1 MKNKRIVTYSLLAH
15 INNTGTLSKGLL
27 EIFIPLAKRALS
39 ILNNEGTYSG
49 KSIAEIQSKINEL
62 YSIDIP
68 TPVLKLILHKISEEV
83 NDESNNKFTLYSDG
97 AFAIKDYVFTEFD
110 SLIKKKEAEVSE
122 IEDLFKQFCEI
133 SEIPRH
139 DYGSIFTFLEKNKLL
154 ISKYLNS
161 TSSNGN
167 GNGKDYS
174 LEAQFIEF
182 FKKIPPVYER
192 IKDLYLGTIISN
204 YIEYSSPKINS
215 NIELLFDTNFL
226 ISLIDLNTPEST
238 HSCRKLI
245 EIARHHGYQLTVLK
259 DTIEEAERLLY
270 RRSETFNEYYL
281 TKKINPEDI
290 YNACDRRKLT
300 KTDLEKI
307 ADSLQE
313 KLSQDFG
320 INVLPH
326 TDKYKNIAKFSKEFT
341 SLKKYR
347 NNDVAALHDATAL
360 YYVREKRNNKK
371 YKSFDR
377 VPCWFVN
384 NAINNVFHDS
394 NFDDKLKK
402 NSYQPEI
409 IKVDILLNILWLSNP
424 NLNCRKE
431 SNDIS
436 ETGLS
441 CLVSSTLIA
450 SMPKNAILKELDDN
464 INKYASEELSA
475 EQVVRVATR
484 IANKQIANIENLND
498 LAKEDKE
505 KFVKTLQKEADKQK
519 EIENKRIAQIENI
532 LSQLS
537 KETEKV
543 KKKNSSVEE
552 IEKENESLKDQL
564 KKSAEKQDNFE
575 KQLVEIQQKEKL
587 RENKDRE
594 EKKEQFIG
602 EKIKKW
608 RSKSWIEF
616 IISIAVFIGAGAYLL
631 LKADWDFNKSTE
643 SLQAVQSNF
652 IVSSILSFLGLIFSG
667 IVVKSLFNKYR
678 NYSNINA
685 YKATI
690 KIPEEMKEKP

>member
-1 MKNKRIVTYSLLAH
+1 MKNTRIVTYSLLAH

-39 ILNNEGTYSG
+39 ILNNEGTFSG
-49 KSIAEIQSKINEL
+49 KSITEIQSKINEL

-68 TPVLKLILHKISEEV
+68 APVLKLILHKISQEV
-83 NDESNNKFTLYSDG
+83 NEESDNKFTLYSDG
-97 AFAIKDYVFTEFD
+97 AFAIKNYVFTEFD
-110 SLIKKKEAEVSE
+110 SLIKKKEDEVAE

-133 SEIPRH
+133 SEISRN

-154 ISKYLNS
+154 ISKYINS
-161 TSSNGN
+161 TSAN

-182 FKKIPPVYER
+182 FKKISPVYER
-192 IKDLYLGTIISN
+192 IKDLYLGTIIST

-226 ISLIDLNTPEST
+226 VSLLDLNTPEST

-245 EIARHHGYQLTVLK
+245 EIARHHGYKLTVLK
-259 DTIEEAERLLY
+259 DTIEETERLLH

-290 YNACDRRKLT
+290 YNACDRRNLT

-307 ADSLQE
+307 ADTVQE
-313 KLSQDFG
+313 ILLKDYG
-320 INVLPH
+320 IHVVPH
-326 TDKYKNIAKFSKEFT
+326 TEKYKNLAKFSKEFT

-360 YYVREKRNNKK
+360 YYVREKRDNKK

-384 NAINNVFHDS
+384 NAVNNVFHDS
-394 NFDDKLKK
+394 NIDEKPKK

-424 NLNCRKE
+424 NLNCSNE
-431 SNDIS
+431 SKDIS

-441 CLVSSTLIA
+441 CLVSSTLIE

-484 IANKQIANIENLND
+484 IANKQIDNIENLND

-537 KETEKV
+537 KEADKA
-543 KKKNSSVEE
+543 KKKNSSLEE
-552 IEKENESLKDQL
+552 VEKENIFLKEEL
-564 KKSAEKQDNFE
+564 KKKAEKQEDFE
-575 KQLVEIQQKEKL
+575 KQLDEIQKKEKL
-587 RENKDRE
+587 RDNIERE
-594 EKKEQFIG
+594 GKREQFI
-602 EKIKKW
+602 ETKLKKW
-608 RSKSWIEF
+608 RRKSWIEF
-616 IISIAVFIGAGAYLL
+616 IGSIIVFICAGTYLFF
-631 LKADWDFNKSTE
+631 KADWDFSQSTE
-643 SLQAVQSNF
+643 NLQTVQSNF
-652 IVSSILSFLGLIFSG
+652 IVSSFISFIGLMFSG
-667 IVVKSLFNKYR
+667 IVIRTLFNKYR

-690 KIPEEMKEKP
+690 KIPDDMKEKP